1 MKKNGFTLIELL
13 AVIVILGLVALVTV
27 SVISGAMKS
36 YKNKLYENQIDNI
49 ESAARVWGSDN
60 MLLLPNDGT
69 SESGICEYENINNCP
84 ANYNKLLINLTDLQT
99 GGYIDKDLKNVKTK
113 KAFENVEIVITKNGK
128 KIEYEVID
136 QAYYVYEVGD
146 EILVQLS
153 DSTTET
159 FYVIE
164 DSSDKT
170 KYVKAIKA
178 EPLSSDNIAWCDGC
192 TTNINGPTTISEN
205 LNLLSWNNV
214 VEKNLISVDEFN
226 SVKDV
231 IKNDA
236 DQSWISGDYWT
247 ETSYGSTYAY
257 YVNGSSQLVSDE
269 IINGHKIRPVI
280 KISKTYVKLK

>member
-1 MKKNGFTLIELL
+1 MNKKGFTLIELL

-27 SVISGAMKS
+27 SVVTGVMKS
-36 YKNKLYENQIDNI
+36 YKNKLYENQINNI

-60 MLLLPNDGT
+60 MLLLPSDSSN
-69 SESGICEYENINNCP
+69 SNVCEYENINNCP
-84 ANYNKLLINLTDLQT
+84 TNYNRLVINLKDLQD

-113 KAFENVEIVITKNGK
+113 RAFDNVEIIITKNNK
-128 KIEYEVID
+128 KLEYEVID

-146 EILVQLS
+146 EILVQLNE
-153 DSTTET
+153 STSES

-164 DSSDKT
+164 ESSNRT

-178 EPLSSDNIAWCDGC
+178 EPLSSSNIAWCNAC
-192 TTNINGPTTISEN
+192 TTNINGPTTINEN
-205 LNLLSWNNV
+205 INLLSWNNV
-214 VEKNLISVDEFN
+214 LEKRLMTINEFK
-226 SVKDV
+226 SAKEI

-236 DQSWISGDYWT
+236 DQSWLSGDYWT
-247 ETSYGSTYAY
+247 GTSYGSTYAY
-257 YVNGSSQLVSDE
+257 YVNSAAELVEDE